1 MPTLWIVEH
10 LNVVKDIATGFFS
23 CVVGFSADALAF
35 KQLEEA
41 LGDGIVMAV
50 SAPMGVWMHIH
61 SLTTCSFKPNSFTVR
76 EIVVV

>member
-10 LNVVKDIATGFFS
+10 FNVVKDISMAFS
-23 CVVGFSADALAF
+23 CVVGFSADAFAF

-50 SAPMGVWMHIH
+50 SAPM
-61 SLTTCSFKPNSFTVR
+61 S
-76 EIVVV
+76 

>member
-10 LNVVKDIATGFFS
+10 LDVVKDIATGFFS
-23 CVVGFSADALAF
+23 CVVVFSADAFAF

-50 SAPMGVWMHIH
+50 SAPTHA
-61 SLTTCSFKPNSFTVR
+61 LLQ
-76 EIVVV
+76 IVGFEEVLPIVATK